1 MTEILL
7 NRSFVGSVL
16 PQCSLSL
23 HVECIP
29 SLKAYLSEGAVG
41 LSVTMETCQSANHD
55 QAKVL
60 HNVTLRIHS
69 QSFDCCTE
77 TMPSIYD
84 DWSFSFLVC
93 ETDIFFFMVC
103 ENGHW
108 SLNAC
113 SPLNDY
119 FSEFTFPSKLSKT
132 FSVYSS
138 TVSLDCCHAIT
149 VQGDCIVQCDQCD
162 HCGKNSS
169 CLMPH
174 TEPEKKIYIRVPLLH
189 SVQGV
194 EPGSDLDRTMGERVS
209 LTVSSITSGGTC
221 KVEISWSYGR
231 AGM

>member
-1 MTEILL
+1 MP
-7 NRSFVGSVL
+7 V
-16 PQCSLSL
+16 
-23 HVECIP
+23 
-29 SLKAYLSEGAVG
+29 SER
-41 LSVTMETCQSANHD
+41 
-55 QAKVL
+55 AKVL

-84 DWSFSFLVC
+84 DWSFAFLVC
-93 ETDIFFFMVC
+93 ETDIFFFMMC

-108 SLNAC
+108 SLKAC

-162 HCGKNSS
+162 HCGIIPPVW
-169 CLMPH
+169 CL
-174 TEPEKKIYIRVPLLH
+174 TQNQKKWFISESGL
-189 SVQGV
+189 
-194 EPGSDLDRTMGERVS
+194 DLDRTMGERVS